1 MTNGR
6 IFEERYHYET
16 INRLRENQSRPYL
29 YDRTGKFIDYWFNL
43 PKKGLVPKKS
53 SIAPRGMLSLLPGVI
68 MLEKRQTADGYR
80 IRLFGTGNTARWG
93 FEATNANYL
102 NFAPPQQHNAISEKF
117 SHITGHPCGLILSGD
132 ELYTSGRI
140 VRNEMALFPVSMD
153 EPRNIILFGL
163 ITAASDQGMEYAGDI
178 LASAFYTIAAVHY
191 VNIGAGIPG

>member
-6 IFEERYHYET
+6 IFEGHYEA
-16 INRLRENQSRPYL
+16 INRLRENQSRPHL
-29 YDRTGKFIDYWFNL
+29 NDRTGKFIDYWFNL

-68 MLEKRQTADGYR
+68 MLEKRQTPGGYR
-80 IRLFGTGNTARWG
+80 IRLFGTGNAARWG

-102 NFAPPQQHNAISEKF
+102 NFAPPQQHNVISEKF
-117 SHITGHPCGLILSGD
+117 SQIIEYPCGLILRGD
-132 ELYTSGRI
+132 ELYTSGRM
-140 VRNEMALFPVSMD
+140 VRNEMVLLPVSTD
-153 EPRNIILFGL
+153 DPGNIILFGL

>member
-6 IFEERYHYET
+6 VFEGHYHYEA

-93 FEATNANYL
+93 FEATNTNYL

-153 EPRNIILFGL
+153 EPGNIILFGL
-163 ITAASDQGMEYAGDI
+163 ITAASDQGIEYAGDI
-178 LASAFYTIAAVHY
+178 LASVFYTIAAVYY
-191 VNIGAGIPG
+191 VNIGAGIPD

>member
-6 IFEERYHYET
+6 IFEGRYEA

-153 EPRNIILFGL
+153 EPGNIILFGL